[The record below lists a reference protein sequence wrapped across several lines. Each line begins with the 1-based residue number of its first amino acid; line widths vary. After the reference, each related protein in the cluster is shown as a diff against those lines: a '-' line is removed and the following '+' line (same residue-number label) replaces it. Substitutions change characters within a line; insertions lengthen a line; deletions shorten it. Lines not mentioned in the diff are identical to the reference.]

1 MLYTDTN
8 GLSDEQLVHKGLQLE
23 REMMGSRF
31 RLHTQQ
37 LEDTSSL
44 KKLRRDVARVQTA
57 LRARENAQGLRK
69 NALSDQYSTS
79 FDASVGA
86 AGGEESS
93 NLLSGIVDKLQGSE

>member
-1 MLYTDTN
+1 MRFADSNNLT
-8 GLSDEQLVHKGLQLE
+8 DEQLVHQGLQLE
-23 REMMGSRF
+23 REMMGAKF

-57 LRARENAQGLRK
+57 LRARENAQSLRK
-69 NALSDQYSTS
+69 NALRDQHASS
-79 FDASVGA
+79 FDGASSTGA
-86 AGGEESS
+86 GEESS